1 MLPVTFFL
9 GGEMFCQKTLYS
21 VGFIWLSYLFMM
33 PVYLATDLFSK
44 SNNMY
49 ILLPIT
55 MQSGITKYN
64 SVGGVS
70 YGIPCA

>member
-1 MLPVTFFL
+1 
-9 GGEMFCQKTLYS
+9 
-21 VGFIWLSYLFMM
+21 M

-64 SVGGVS
+64 SVDGVS